1 MTEEKKPKKEKKE
14 KKEAKLEPKSMS
26 VKIIFTAPMLGTAPA
41 NESIYED
48 FIGKKSSD
56 AEKVEQELA
65 SLPQEELIEKGKTVF
80 HRMDEEDDQPML
92 YDYQVKGFIKEAFR
106 VKVEFGV
113 IKIGGKDIS
122 MWNIDRIIDN
132 YVYIYPRE
140 IPLVL
145 PEGGKIDDCVRP
157 LRAKT
162 MRGERVA
169 LACSERVPKGTII
182 DIKVEWLHPDLEK
195 HIIEALN
202 YGAKKGIGQWR
213 NSGMGRFRWEPVA

>member
-1 MTEEKKPKKEKKE
+1 MTEEKKTKKEKKE
-14 KKEAKLEPKSMS
+14 VDLSPKSMS
-26 VKIIFTAPMLGTAPA
+26 VKLTFTAPMLGTAPA
-41 NESIYED
+41 DENIYED
-48 FIGKKSSD
+48 FIGKKSAD

-65 SLPQEELIEKGKTVF
+65 SLPQEELVEKGKTVF
-80 HRMDEEDDQPML
+80 HRDEDGKPML

-113 IKIGGKDIS
+113 IKIGGKNIS

-132 YVYIYPRE
+132 YVYVYPRE
-140 IPLVL
+140 IPLIL
-145 PEGGKIDDCVRP
+145 PEGGKMDDCVRP

-169 LACSERVPKGTII
+169 LACSERVPKGTVI

-195 HIIEALN
+195 YLIEALN
-202 YGAKKGIGQWR
+202 YGSKKGIGQWR